1 MRKLYLI
8 SQIGCTNTTHGRGK
22 PTDVSTFSCHF
33 VFLFYYYFVPHF
45 NARSSVLG
53 VHSLASSFVFALFPA
68 LAIFQQKYLLVPSF
82 LVGQYCFIIT
92 ILFYASMY
100 IIELV
105 ELGVWWIMPVCF
117 FPSPPDTWRGN
128 KNREKTYWST
138 RHY

>member
-1 MRKLYLI
+1 MAGGNQLMSLFIYLFI
-8 SQIGCTNTTHGRGK
+8 
-22 PTDVSTFSCHF
+22 FCHF
-33 VFLFYYYFVPHF
+33 CFCFCFFFCCCLFYYYFVPHF

-82 LVGQYCFIIT
+82 LVGQYYSFIIT

-105 ELGVWWIMPVCF
+105 ELGVWWIMSVCF
-117 FPSPPDTWRGN
+117 FPSPPDTSAG
-128 KNREKTYWST
+128 K
-138 RHY
+138 